1 MTRGT
6 VSAVVT
12 TVRRGQKYAEANRA
26 LAARTA
32 AELGILNVPRG
43 SDSLDE
49 MRTAWMP
56 CSLHGAAF

>member
-12 TVRRGQKYAEANRA
+12 TVRRGQKFAEANRA

-32 AELGILNVPRG
+32 AE
-43 SDSLDE
+43 
-49 MRTAWMP
+49 
-56 CSLHGAAF
+56 